1 MPRKRYSPD
10 EIIHKLREAEV
21 LLSQGL
27 TVQEAV
33 RQLGIAEQTYYRWRK
48 EYGGLDKSQAT
59 RLKELERENL
69 RLKKL
74 VADLSLDKS
83 ILEEALSKKVISPA
97 RRREMV
103 AHVQQQLDISE
114 RRACRVLRQPRAT
127 QRYASQ
133 RSDEDRRLTTRIV
146 ELASAYGRY
155 GYRRITALLRDEGWR
170 ANHKR
175 VERIWRQEGLKVPP
189 KQPKRGRLWLNDG
202 SCVRLRPAYPNHV
215 WSYDFMQD
223 HTHNGVPFR
232 ILNIIDEYT
241 RECLVA
247 RVERCLSHREVL
259 EELTWLFCTRG
270 LPAYIRSDNGP
281 EFTAQRVRD
290 WLSRLNVGPLFIE
303 KGSPWENGYIESFN
317 GKMRDELLNGE
328 IFYSL
333 KEAQVL
339 IEDWR
344 CHYNT
349 RRPHSSLDY
358 RPPAP
363 GAILVPPLA
372 TNAWSLT

>member
-1 MPRKRYSPD
+1 MVVVVDVTVDRLNHFTRRLKSV
-10 EIIHKLREAEV
+10 EIAQLVFEAPVE
-21 LLSQGL
+21 
-27 TVQEAV
+27 
-33 RQLGIAEQTYYRWRK
+33 R
-48 EYGGLDKSQAT
+48 LDKAILPG
-59 RLKELERENL
+59 RRH
-69 RLKKL
+69 
-74 VADLSLDKS
+74 VADGD
-83 ILEEALSKKVISPA
+83 
-97 RRREMV
+97 
-103 AHVQQQLDISE
+103 LDIPL
-114 RRACRVLRQPRAT
+114 VK
-127 QRYASQ
+127 
-133 RSDEDRRLTTRIV
+133 II
-146 ELASAYGRY
+146 G
-155 GYRRITALLRDEGWR
+155 TALRHELSALVGMKDQRRHTGCESLVQGRQNQMTIVALANTFCQDLACGKVFDCRQIPDRASMRLRPV
-170 ANHKR
+170 NHKR
-175 VERIWRQEGLKVPP
+175 VERIWRREGLKVPP

-202 SCVRLRPAYPNHV
+202 SCIRLWPVYTNHV

-223 HTHNGVPFR
+223 HTHNGLPFR
-232 ILNIIDEYT
+232 ILNIIDEFT

-247 RVERCLSHREVL
+247 RVERRLSHCEVL

-281 EFTAQRVRD
+281 EFTVERVRD

-349 RRPHSSLDY
+349 RRPHSSLNY
-358 RPPAP
+358 RPPVP
-363 GAILVPPLA
+363 EAILVPPLA
-372 TNAWSLT
+372 TTARSLT